1 MRTETLHKRAST
13 SGTPPAVADGTSTVG
28 HRSPPLLPHHAV
40 TDPIASCLAAVETD
54 SAADEEEPHPSAFS
68 AALST
73 GISPFLRRSTSS
85 CALRIPKGDTSTLGY
100 EMLGIRFSGYT
111 RFLERPGSLQL
122 SQVQVL
128 IVVSS
133 LP

>member
-1 MRTETLHKRAST
+1 MTLPRDSEGPRSYRHVS
-13 SGTPPAVADGTSTVG
+13 SSTV
-28 HRSPPLLPHHAV
+28 
-40 TDPIASCLAAVETD
+40 AAITYE
-54 SAADEEEPHPSAFS
+54 
-68 AALST
+68 
-73 GISPFLRRSTSS
+73 RSTRTLGIRFQRGAEYRYFSVPETVYLES
-85 CALRIPKGDTSTLGY
+85 PCALRIPKGDTSTLGY